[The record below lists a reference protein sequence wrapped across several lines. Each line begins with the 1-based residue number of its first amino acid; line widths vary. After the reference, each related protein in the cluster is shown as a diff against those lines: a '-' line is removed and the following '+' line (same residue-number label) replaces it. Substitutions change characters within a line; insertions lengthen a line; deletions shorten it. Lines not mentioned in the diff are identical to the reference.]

1 MDYLYTYCGKVDKIE
16 LEKNKVTMMIAY
28 TPKFPMDI
36 LTNHLEDGQNFTQ
49 SGNQYI
55 PDMMIIS
62 KWINLL
68 NNTGLFPNDTNE
80 WNRKQ
85 ENSKILIKFKTHFFR
100 SQEWLNTQV
109 TMATNG
115 GYNAFENHVYGGIT
129 PSLRITT

>member
-85 ENSKILIKFKTHFFR
+85 ENSKILNQMFVES
-100 SQEWLNTQV
+100 SQ
-109 TMATNG
+109 
-115 GYNAFENHVYGGIT
+115 
-129 PSLRITT
+129 TTDPH